1 MNKYLFIKFALIW
14 WLFYNYNYN
23 NYFICKESAQ
33 SIELILFRAN
43 VDRIFVSYMYV
54 QNNWYFFP
62 MQELSLLSQWHNHIG
77 GNIIINKLSSF
88 MRIIITGWLVLQN
101 EVKRLTEDNEVL
113 KKTLGLEKE
122 KLHALEAAVEDLH
135 KKG

>member
-1 MNKYLFIKFALIW
+1 
-14 WLFYNYNYN
+14 
-23 NYFICKESAQ
+23 
-33 SIELILFRAN
+33 
-43 VDRIFVSYMYV
+43 
-54 QNNWYFFP
+54 
-62 MQELSLLSQWHNHIG
+62 
-77 GNIIINKLSSF
+77 

-101 EVKRLTEDNEVL
+101 EVKRLTEDNEGL

>member
-1 MNKYLFIKFALIW
+1 MK
-14 WLFYNYNYN
+14 
-23 NYFICKESAQ
+23 
-33 SIELILFRAN
+33 
-43 VDRIFVSYMYV
+43 
-54 QNNWYFFP
+54 
-62 MQELSLLSQWHNHIG
+62 
-77 GNIIINKLSSF
+77 
-88 MRIIITGWLVLQN
+88 IITGLLSVIFQN